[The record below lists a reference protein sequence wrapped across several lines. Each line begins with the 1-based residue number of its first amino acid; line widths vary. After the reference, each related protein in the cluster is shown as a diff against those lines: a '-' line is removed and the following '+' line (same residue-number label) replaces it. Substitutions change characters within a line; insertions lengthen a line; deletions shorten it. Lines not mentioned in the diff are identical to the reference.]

1 MTSFTDFSFLEDPN
15 FGLPD
20 FYGNGVPLGTAPAES
35 LTGAAVESEIQEDL
49 ITPGLCVKLP
59 KPRDQIVLPG
69 LEKSKEKTKLEQY
82 AKGTTTLAFKFKEG
96 VIVAVDAR
104 ASMGSFIGSNKV
116 RKIIEINEYLL
127 GTMAGGA
134 ADCLFWERLL
144 AEECRLYELQHNE
157 KLTVR
162 GASKVLLNMI
172 SQYRGQGLSMGTM
185 VAGADIGTGTTDLYF
200 VDDDGMRIQG
210 DLFSVGSGSP
220 YAYGVLDTGYKYDMT
235 LEQAVDL
242 GIRAIVNATF
252 RDSASGG
259 VVRVYYIHKGGWKII
274 HDALD
279 VSEMYLKLYGTK
291 IAPL

>member
-1 MTSFTDFSFLEDPN
+1 MTSFPDLSFLDDPS

-20 FYGNGVPLGTAPAES
+20 FYGTNLPLGFAAADALPGAS
-35 LTGAAVESEIQEDL
+35 LEKELQSEIL
-49 ITPGLCVKLP
+49 TPGFCIKLP
-59 KPRDQIVLPG
+59 QPQEQIVLPG
-69 LEKSKEKTKLEQY
+69 LEKSSEKTKLEKY

-96 VIVAVDAR
+96 IIVAVDAR

-134 ADCLFWERLL
+134 ADCLFWERIL

-162 GASKVLLNMI
+162 GASKVLLNLI
-172 SQYRGQGLSMGTM
+172 SRYKGQGLSMGTM
-185 VAGADIGTGTTDLYF
+185 VAGCDMGTGATDLYF

-220 YAYGVLDTGYKYDMT
+220 YAYGVLDSGYKYDMT
-235 LEQAVDL
+235 LEQAVEL
-242 GIRAIVNATF
+242 GIKAIVNATF

-259 VVRVYYIHKGGWKII
+259 VVRVYYIHKSGWKII

-279 VSEMYLKLYGTK
+279 VSKTYIGLYGQREH
-291 IAPL
+291 L